1 MVLLHLCEQR
11 FSDVLGAVNDA
22 GFFNLARTLHEH
34 MDNLESSY
42 AESDEDE
49 AEDSRPSID
58 FCDLEDDDEEE
69 EV

>member
-1 MVLLHLCEQR
+1 MFGLK
-11 FSDVLGAVNDA
+11 G
-22 GFFNLARTLHEH
+22 
-34 MDNLESSY
+34 SY

-49 AEDSRPSID
+49 VEDSRPSID

>member
-1 MVLLHLCEQR
+1 MFGLT
-11 FSDVLGAVNDA
+11 G
-22 GFFNLARTLHEH
+22 
-34 MDNLESSY
+34 SY

-58 FCDLEDDDEEE
+58 FCDLEDDEEEE

>member
-1 MVLLHLCEQR
+1 MPHNFFTRRWHLALSSSPSGFLMFLHI
-11 FSDVLGAVNDA
+11 SYVWKG
-22 GFFNLARTLHEH
+22 
-34 MDNLESSY
+34 SY

-58 FCDLEDDDEEE
+58 FCDLEDDDDDDEEEE